1 MKTRNK
7 FRIPTFLLACLLTA
21 AGLPI
26 QPLPASA
33 AERVSI
39 SASAPTVIYVS
50 EQSDAHG
57 GNLYREASLGD
68 PYFDGVRPGD
78 WFTIPVSVEKA
89 GDYHFCFSFGWLDS
103 TGSYTVSCGDASVD
117 LNNTVPGRGWRDF
130 VDSSEAT
137 IRLEAGEQVIRV
149 DCRTAGPNIRALK
162 LAPIGVDIS
171 LRESVDVNLFDQGMA
186 GSATQVR
193 GSYAVQFRTAVPFS
207 TISLLGASWNNNIGS
222 LLFALYPW
230 NSSYDTTRSGDPI
243 DTKEFINFP
252 DNSVLRMEA
261 DGTYPAGE
269 YLLYIINTSDS
280 ASEEVGFWSLSGT
293 SARARNFADD
303 TEVASCARITL
314 TCAGGTGSP
323 LLPLSPAQPDA
334 EEIKPTAGDLYPA
347 GNTVTY
353 AMGNT
358 DTYGVQ
364 FRAASAFTGCEVYV
378 SAVPAEGGSL
388 TLSLYAWAGNYAK
401 SIAEK
406 PCAGATVTGIRRGSW
421 VTLPGDFKAG
431 EYLLVLSGGS
441 DSLAV
446 EMREARTDRSVTYLH
461 TSASGLSLVSR
472 LTGTDISTEK
482 PSTPDAQDFVSS
494 GAWAA
499 TDGLGRTLP
508 DSKTAGGIRE
518 GKYVGLFY
526 HTWHASLAKTQGDIV
541 NVSEIVA
548 KYPEAVRDYDHPA
561 WGGVTTCFW
570 NEPLFG
576 YYNNGIDRWVLRKH
590 AELLADAGV
599 DVVFF
604 DNTNGTENFIGAI
617 LTLCEVWA
625 EARADGVKTPQIS
638 AMLNMYYADQAAD
651 QIIELYDRIYAKG
664 LYEDLWFRWEGKPL
678 LLGNPTQLRSKKRT
692 DAQEFFTFRVINPSY
707 TTENDLILPHEGS
720 NGVKF
725 VPDNGHRHNTA
736 WKWISIYPQAKMMRK
751 GTDTVEE
758 MCVSVAQNWSAGK
771 GLTAMNAGDHVF
783 GRGYTHANGP
793 DSSEYAITHGLN
805 FAEQWEYA
813 LSVDPTFIYITG
825 WNEWEAGRTREMWG
839 DPNAIPDNALDGF
852 SRDIEPST
860 GVLKD
865 HFYYQM
871 VSYIRRFKGIPT
883 PDAPSTGIASGA
895 AIDWDSV
902 SPVFRSYAGNTLERN
917 ADGYRGYHYEN
928 RTGRNDIVESR
939 VTYDRENLYFYV
951 RTASPLSPET
961 DKAWMRLF
969 LDVGESEQSWETFEY
984 IINRQSPE
992 NGKATLERFTGGWNF
1007 EAAGSLAYAVTE
1019 DRLVIT
1025 VPRAVLGLESDTFTL
1040 AFKWSDN
1047 AQADGDVMDFYSSGD
1062 TAPGG
1067 RFKYVFTAAPAQTAS
1082 ETVAA
1087 DTDSTQAP
1095 VTETESETGTSSGGC
1110 RSAVPALMPLA
1121 AAAACAFLHGKRRRD
1136 DTPEV

>member
-162 LAPIGVDIS
+162 LAPVGVDIG
-171 LRESVDVNLFDQGMA
+171 LRESVDVDLFDQGMA

-230 NSSYDTTRSGDPI
+230 NRSYDTTRSGDPI

-280 ASEEVGFWSLSGT
+280 ASEEVGFWSLSGA

-347 GNTVTY
+347 GDTVTY

-472 LTGTDISTEK
+472 LTGTDISTGK

-526 HTWHASLAKTQGDIV
+526 HTWHASLAKTQGGIV

-638 AMLNMYYADQAAD
+638 AMLNMYYVDQAAD

-664 LYEDLWFRWEGKPL
+664 LYEDLWFRWEGF
-678 LLGNPTQLRSKKRT
+678 
-692 DAQEFFTFRVINPSY
+692 D
-707 TTENDLILPHEGS
+707 
-720 NGVKF
+720 
-725 VPDNGHRHNTA
+725 
-736 WKWISIYPQAKMMRK
+736 M
-751 GTDTVEE
+751 
-758 MCVSVAQNWSAGK
+758 
-771 GLTAMNAGDHVF
+771 
-783 GRGYTHANGP
+783 
-793 DSSEYAITHGLN
+793 
-805 FAEQWEYA
+805 
-813 LSVDPTFIYITG
+813 
-825 WNEWEAGRTREMWG
+825 
-839 DPNAIPDNALDGF
+839 
-852 SRDIEPST
+852 
-860 GVLKD
+860 
-865 HFYYQM
+865 
-871 VSYIRRFKGIPT
+871 
-883 PDAPSTGIASGA
+883 
-895 AIDWDSV
+895 
-902 SPVFRSYAGNTLERN
+902 
-917 ADGYRGYHYEN
+917 
-928 RTGRNDIVESR
+928 
-939 VTYDRENLYFYV
+939 
-951 RTASPLSPET
+951 
-961 DKAWMRLF
+961 
-969 LDVGESEQSWETFEY
+969 
-984 IINRQSPE
+984 
-992 NGKATLERFTGGWNF
+992 
-1007 EAAGSLAYAVTE
+1007 
-1019 DRLVIT
+1019 
-1025 VPRAVLGLESDTFTL
+1025 
-1040 AFKWSDN
+1040 
-1047 AQADGDVMDFYSSGD
+1047 
-1062 TAPGG
+1062 
-1067 RFKYVFTAAPAQTAS
+1067 
-1082 ETVAA
+1082 
-1087 DTDSTQAP
+1087 
-1095 VTETESETGTSSGGC
+1095 
-1110 RSAVPALMPLA
+1110 
-1121 AAAACAFLHGKRRRD
+1121 
-1136 DTPEV
+1136 